1 MEVTRRDKWQRL
13 KSWNR
18 HVPSALTWCVGI
30 SAMHCSSHM
39 TSGPLTQPS
48 MDAPHGHRYW
58 RRDPTV
64 LPISSQHPGAQL
76 VLTTGADGELLHHL
90 RPHSNFSISFRVVC
104 VSKPGAAHIPGPK
117 HPLSRTF
124 ACGRW
129 WAYRVCWARTLGR
142 RNQRG
147 RPTSPSG
154 TTRCAFSLC
163 ELNTWRRVPDTD
175 CRNCKAKP
183 GSEPL
188 PALPACGVHTT

>member
-1 MEVTRRDKWQRL
+1 MRMRCKLVTSDLSAELHVMEVTRRDKWQRL

-58 RRDPTV
+58 RLDPTV

-104 VSKPGAAHIPGPK
+104 VSKPGARPHSGPQASSQPDACMWQVVGISCLLGAYVEK
-117 HPLSRTF
+117 AEPAGAPNLSKRDYTVRFFPL
-124 ACGRW
+124 
-129 WAYRVCWARTLGR
+129 
-142 RNQRG
+142 
-147 RPTSPSG
+147 
-154 TTRCAFSLC
+154 
-163 ELNTWRRVPDTD
+163 
-175 CRNCKAKP
+175 
-183 GSEPL
+183 
-188 PALPACGVHTT
+188 